1 MSQRH
6 AQKPRQGAVSCYGG
20 AMPMLRRTSHQT
32 PKKPQPAPVD
42 WAESLARSEAQIA
55 AGHTTPL
62 EPVLDEL
69 RASIAR
75 MEAKRAAG

>member
-1 MSQRH
+1 MPKLLHFRGSES
-6 AQKPRQGAVSCYGG
+6 KPRKAVD
-20 AMPMLRRTSHQT
+20 AV
-32 PKKPQPAPVD
+32 PAG

-55 AGHTTPL
+55 AGETMPL

-75 MEAKRAAG
+75 MEAKRTRKS